1 MKKTTIYFIMIIFSV
16 SILCLQACRK
26 DKLPSAIALSVH
38 SYYPNSGNAGTLVT
52 ILGTGFS
59 RNGKISFAGQ
69 EADVISQN
77 DTVMVVRAP
86 QQGQTGE
93 IQYTNEDKTIKVGDY
108 TYQALSIQ
116 RFTPGNGPAG
126 MHIRISGAGFG
137 SLNSP
142 AEVLINGVKAIV
154 VSVSDTLIVAE
165 IPENAGSGPVTV
177 QVDGK
182 TSSGAAFT
190 FQSITGIKPV
200 TGGAGTKVT
209 IKGAGFEALA
219 TGNLVDFN
227 GIQAEVLEA
236 TPGQLVVVAPQGV
249 TTGPLSVTIN
259 GQKTTGPAFTIVAPP
274 QIQTVTPL
282 SGPAGQEMTI
292 SGLHFSTEKDEN
304 IVKINGTVVPVKTA
318 EGNRLTLVLPG
329 GTGNGRIELSVN
341 DQSVLG
347 PEFRD
352 QQLGII
358 TLQPANGLAGTQVT
372 ITGTGFSTV
381 AAENEV
387 TFNGVTANVVSAT
400 ETSIVVT
407 APATLTS
414 GPVKIRR
421 AALEAQSP
429 APFQRAG
436 MMTLAGGPSSSLL
449 TQSMSGIAVDSK
461 GNVFVIDRDKF
472 NIHKIT
478 PDGTVSL
485 FAGSAT
491 GVYGRKDGPA
501 LDALFASLNG
511 IVIDPQDNIF
521 VSEGGNGNSIRKIT
535 PAGNVTTYKS
545 GLSQVPGK
553 INLDKNGNIY
563 ATQTW
568 AGIIRIYPSG
578 ATATTYSLSVSDY
591 CQPAIDGAGNIYFAP
606 DDYESF
612 LGQYTASGQGIFRW
626 LGSSS
631 GYQDG
636 PMSSALFSYGMRALL
651 MDADGNLLI
660 LDKNNYAIR
669 KLDFVTKEVST
680 LMKVSNG
687 YADGSF
693 ADAKMSFGVV
703 DMAFDKDGNIYL
715 LDQGNKAVRK
725 VFLK

>member
-1 MKKTTIYFIMIIFSV
+1 MIIFSV
-16 SILCLQACRK
+16 SLLSLQACHK
-26 DKLPSAIALSVH
+26 DKLPAAIPLSVH

-59 RNGKISFAGQ
+59 RDGKVSFAGQ
-69 EADVISQN
+69 EAEVISQH
-77 DTVMVVRAP
+77 DTMLVVRAP
-86 QQGQTGE
+86 QQGQTGD
-93 IQYTNEDKTIKVGDY
+93 IQYTNEDKTLKVGAY
-108 TYQALSIQ
+108 TYQELSV
-116 RFTPGNGPAG
+116 RSFSPGNGPAG

-142 AEVLINGVKAIV
+142 AGVTINGVKATV

-177 QVDGK
+177 LVDGK

-190 FQSITGIKPV
+190 FQSITSIKPL

-209 IKGAGFEALA
+209 IKGAGFDALTA
-219 TGNLVDFN
+219 GNLVEFN
-227 GIQAEVLEA
+227 GIRAEVLEA
-236 TPGQLVVVAPQGV
+236 TTGQLRVVAPQGV
-249 TTGPLSVTIN
+249 ITGPLSVTIN
-259 GQKTTGPAFTIVAPP
+259 GQKTTGPAFTIVPHP

-292 SGLHFSTEKDEN
+292 SGLNFSIEKDEN
-304 IVKINGTVVPVKTA
+304 IVKINGTVIPVKTA
-318 EGNRLTLVLPG
+318 TGNRLTLVLPG

-341 DQSVLG
+341 DQSVQG

-358 TLQPANGLAGTQVT
+358 ALQPLNGLAGTQVT

-381 AAENEV
+381 AAENQV

-414 GPVKIRR
+414 GPVKVRR
-421 AALEAQSP
+421 AASEAQSP
-429 APFQRAG
+429 VPFMRAG
-436 MMTLAGGPSSSLL
+436 MITLAGGPSSSIL
-449 TQSMSGIAVDSK
+449 TQSMNGIAVDSK
-461 GNVFVIDRDKF
+461 GNVFVIDRNTY
-472 NIHKIT
+472 NIHKIS
-478 PDGTVSL
+478 PDGRVSL
-485 FAGSAT
+485 FAGSAN
-491 GVYGRKDGPA
+491 GEYGRKDGVGT
-501 LDALFASLNG
+501 DALFSSLNG

-521 VSEGGNGNSIRKIT
+521 VSETGNGNSIRKIT

-545 GLSQVPGK
+545 GLTHGPNR
-553 INLDKNGNIY
+553 ICLDNNGNIY
-563 ATQTW
+563 ATQAW

-578 ATATTYSLSVSDY
+578 ATAITYSLSVSDLSR
-591 CQPAIDGAGNIYFAP
+591 PAIDAAGNTYFLP

-612 LGQYTASGQGIFRW
+612 LGQYTVSGQGIYRW
-626 LGSSS
+626 LGSSN

-636 PMSSALFSYGMRALL
+636 PMSSALFSYGMTGLL
-651 MDADGNLLI
+651 TDTNGNLVI

-669 KLDFVTKEVST
+669 KLDFSTKEVST

-693 ADAKMSFGVV
+693 TDAKMSFGTV
-703 DMAFDKDGNIYL
+703 DMTLDKEGNIYL

>member
-16 SILCLQACRK
+16 SLLCLQACRK
-26 DKLPSAIALSVH
+26 DKLPLANTLSVD
-38 SYYPNSGNAGTLVT
+38 SYYPNSGSAGTLVT
-52 ILGTGFS
+52 ILGNGFS
-59 RNGKISFAGQ
+59 VDGEVSFAGQ
-69 EADVISQN
+69 QAEVISQN
-77 DTVMVVRAP
+77 DTAMVVRAP
-86 QQGQTGE
+86 KEGQTGD
-93 IQYTNEDKTIKVGDY
+93 IQYKIEDKTVIVGNY
-108 TYQALSIQ
+108 TYQELSVQ
-116 RFTPGNGPAG
+116 SFTPGNGPAG

-142 AEVLINGVKAIV
+142 AEVLINGVKARV

-182 TSSGAAFT
+182 TSSGAVFN
-190 FQSITGIKPV
+190 FQSISGIKPV
-200 TGGAGTKVT
+200 TGAAGTKVT
-209 IKGAGFEALA
+209 IKGAGFDAVT
-219 TGNLVDFN
+219 TGNQVEFN
-227 GIQAEVLEA
+227 GKQAEVLEA
-236 TPGQLVVVAPQGV
+236 APGQLVVVAPQGV
-249 TTGPLSVTIN
+249 TTGPLSITIN
-259 GQKTTGPAFTIVAPP
+259 GQKTTGPAFTVVPPP
-274 QIQTVTPL
+274 QIQMVTPL

-292 SGLHFSTEKDEN
+292 TGLNFSIEKDEN
-304 IVKINGTVVPVKTA
+304 IVKINGQVVPVQTA
-318 EGNRLTLVLPG
+318 AGNRLTLILPG

-341 DQSVLG
+341 DQLVQG

-358 TLQPANGLAGTQVT
+358 SMQPVNGLAGTQVT

-381 AAENEV
+381 AAENQV

-414 GPVKIRR
+414 GPVKLRR

-429 APFQRAG
+429 LPFLRAG
-436 MMTLAGGPSSSLL
+436 MVTLAGGPSSSLL
-449 TQSMSGIAVDSK
+449 TQTMNGIAVDSK
-461 GNVFVIDRDKF
+461 GNVFLIDQNNY
-472 NIHKIT
+472 NIHKIS

-491 GVYGRKDGPA
+491 GVNGRKDGA
-501 LDALFASLNG
+501 GTDALFSSLTG

-521 VSEGGNGNSIRKIT
+521 VSEVGNGNSIRKIT
-535 PAGNVTTYKS
+535 PAGNVTTYKT
-545 GLSQVPGK
+545 GLPYAPYK
-553 INLDKNGNIY
+553 ICLDKNGNIY
-563 ATQTW
+563 ATQTY

-578 ATATTYSLSVSDY
+578 ATAITYSLSVSDY
-591 CQPAIDGAGNIYFAP
+591 CRPAIDAAGNIYFAV

-626 LGSSS
+626 LGSSA

-636 PMSSALFSYGMRALL
+636 PMASALFSYGIRGLQI
-651 MDADGNLLI
+651 DADGNLVI

-669 KLDFVTKEVST
+669 KLDFATKEVST
-680 LMKVSNG
+680 LMKVSSG

-693 ADAKMSFGVV
+693 ADAKMSFGTV
-703 DMAFDKDGNIYL
+703 DMTFDKEGNVYL

-725 VFLK
+725 VFFK